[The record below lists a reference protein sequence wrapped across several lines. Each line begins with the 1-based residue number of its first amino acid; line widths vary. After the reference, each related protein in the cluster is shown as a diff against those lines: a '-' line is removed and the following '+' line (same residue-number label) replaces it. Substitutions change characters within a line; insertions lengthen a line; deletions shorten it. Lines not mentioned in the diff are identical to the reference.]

1 MWSVGC
7 AQKNSRNQ
15 FVTDYGS
22 KGMLSEKDS
31 SCTSYVLHYVL

>member
-1 MWSVGC
+1 MCGVLDC

-22 KGMLSEKDS
+22 KGMGCLSLLLD
-31 SCTSYVLHYVL
+31 TYLIH

>member
-1 MWSVGC
+1 MCGVLVC

-22 KGMLSEKDS
+22 KGIVPEYDS
-31 SCTSYVLHYVL
+31 S